1 MNQKVNL
8 DLIHRYLAEE
18 CTEEEKRM
26 VRRWKELNPS
36 NHETV
41 KKIREIWKVKPRKD
55 IDSDLEL
62 AWSRLEQQME
72 KPAANPAGTASYP
85 YAKQRYSQQSNSTK
99 YIWLGVAAMIVLAL
113 LTSLFFLQNDA
124 SNSSPEVAMREVVTK
139 RAHQAQL
146 TFSDGSKVV
155 LNAASKIRFPE
166 KFNSQ
171 QRRVYLEGEAYFEVA
186 HKSDASFI
194 VQTRDARVKVMG
206 TKFNVKARSE
216 EEQVEV
222 AVAQGK
228 VAVKSKSVASQT
240 DNEEVVLSKDQMSTV
255 KVGQPPTVP
264 RAVNIDNYLTWLS
277 GSFVFD
283 QEPFANVLK
292 EWEHR
297 FDVDFVVKDEKLLSV
312 TFTGEFRN
320 ESLEEML
327 RLASQSLEFRYRRNN
342 KTITITHNE

>member
-8 DLIHRYLAEE
+8 DLIHRYLADE
-18 CTEEEKRM
+18 CSEQEREM
-26 VRRWKELNPS
+26 VRRWVELNPS
-36 NHETV
+36 NREDV
-41 KKIREIWKVKPRKD
+41 KKIQKIWKVTPRKD
-55 IDSDLEL
+55 INSDMEL
-62 AWSRLEQQME
+62 AWSRLEQQMGQSST
-72 KPAANPAGTASYP
+72 ANKDKFGHSSPPNTQQANTP
-85 YAKQRYSQQSNSTK
+85 RYV
-99 YIWLGVAAMIVLAL
+99 WLSVAATILLAM
-113 LTSLFFLQNDA
+113 LTSLFFLQNNAAD
-124 SNSSPEVAMREVVTK
+124 SSSEVAMREIVTK
-139 RAHQAQL
+139 RAHQARL

-186 HKSDASFI
+186 HKSEVSFI

-216 EEQVEV
+216 EEQVEI

-228 VAVKSKSVASQT
+228 VAVKSNSVAKQA
-240 DNEEVVLSKDQMSTV
+240 DNQEVVLSKDQMSTV
-255 KVGQPPTVP
+255 EVGQPPTVP
-264 RAVNIDNYLTWLS
+264 KVVNIDNYLTWLS

-283 QEPFANVLK
+283 QEPFSKVLN
-292 EWEHR
+292 EWERR
-297 FDVDFVVKDEKLLSV
+297 FDINFDVKDKELLSV

-327 RLASQSLEFRYRRNN
+327 RLASQSLKFSYRRSG
-342 KTITITHNE
+342 KTITIIHNE